1 MSNMVDPRPPKFIF
15 PALVTVTLIAPLA
28 VHMFIPALPV
38 VKAELDVSDSM
49 AFSTISL
56 VMIVMAFATVVYGG
70 FSDQWGRKPVLLTGL
85 ALYTIGAELSWF
97 ATDIY
102 TLLAGRILQASGAGC
117 GVVLARAIARDIY
130 GLERI
135 APVIANLTAAYVLG
149 PTLAPPLGGFMIDGL
164 GWRSIFMLAAFIG
177 LILIL
182 LVALYFPETHKPAKR
197 LPGTNRIIVTIWSD
211 YRALLS
217 VPRFTAYALAPG
229 FLSGTFFALATSSAF
244 LATEGLKMPVEEFG
258 LWFLFLPA
266 GFMTG
271 NFISGRIGNRASI
284 SLMTISGSLL
294 NVCIVLTMSAILFIG
309 GLSIYAL
316 VIPGFM
322 LGIAQGMCLPYAQAG
337 AMHVNPALAGSA
349 SGAVTFSQLMVA
361 GISQQICGIVADTTW
376 VPIAIVMFI
385 FSILGL
391 GAAIVAAFTQPKKD

>member
-1 MSNMVDPRPPKFIF
+1 MEPTSQPKFIF

-38 VKAELDVSDSM
+38 VKSDLGVSDSM
-49 AFSTISL
+49 AYATISW
-56 VMIVMAFATVVYGG
+56 VMIVMAFATILYGG
-70 FSDQWGRKPVLLTGL
+70 LSDQWGRKPVLLTGL

-102 TLLAGRILQASGAGC
+102 TLLAGRIMQAAGAGC

-130 GLERI
+130 GMERI

-149 PTLAPPLGGFMIDGL
+149 PTLAPPLGGFMIDAL
-164 GWRSIFMLAAFIG
+164 GWRSIFMLATLIG
-177 LILIL
+177 LMLIL
-182 LVALYFPETHKPAKR
+182 MVAVYLPETHRP
-197 LPGTNRIIVTIWSD
+197 TNRVRGLSSAFKTIWIE
-211 YRALLS
+211 YRTLIT

-244 LATEGLKMPVEEFG
+244 LATEGLQMPVEEFG

-271 NFISGRIGNRASI
+271 NFVSGRIGNRVSI
-284 SLMTISGSLL
+284 STMTIAGSVL
-294 NVCIVLTMSAILFIG
+294 NVVIVLTMAAVLFLG

-337 AMHVNPALAGSA
+337 AMHVNTALAGSA
-349 SGAVTFSQLMVA
+349 SGAVTFSQLMFA
-361 GISQQICGIVADTTW
+361 GISQQICGLVSDSTW
-376 VPIAIVMFI
+376 TPIALVMFV
-385 FSILGL
+385 FSLMGL
-391 GAAIVAAFTQPKKD
+391 AAALVAAFTLPKSN